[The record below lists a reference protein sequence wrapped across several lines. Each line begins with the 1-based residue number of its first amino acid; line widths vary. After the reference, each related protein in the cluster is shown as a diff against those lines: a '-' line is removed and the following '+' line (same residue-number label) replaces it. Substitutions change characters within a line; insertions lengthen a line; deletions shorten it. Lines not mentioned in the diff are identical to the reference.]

1 MSFSFEVYTL
11 FCPEN
16 MLIIHKIFY
25 IVYFTT
31 NYPIGPEILTI
42 MVYWK

>member
-1 MSFSFEVYTL
+1 MSFGFEVYTL

-25 IVYFTT
+25 SVYFTT
-31 NYPIGPEILTI
+31 NNPIGPGILTI
-42 MVYWK
+42 MVYRK